1 MAKPLSAVDSIG
13 PAFEQTK
20 RQLFVPFRLRRWAR
34 LAVVALITGDFAGGG
49 GSPGG
54 FNYHPRSRGGSSSLN
69 FLPWDWGKLH
79 AFLPWI
85 VAGIALLL
93 VFLFLWI
100 YVASVYRFVL
110 FDSVLYD
117 RCELKGS
124 WRRWEPYGRSYF
136 LWCLSLFLA
145 VWIGIVLL
153 MGGPLFFAWRAGLFQ
168 HPREHLAL
176 LILGGV
182 LLLFVLLGLFLVS
195 GLAGLLAK
203 DFCVPLMALENL
215 RVLDAWRRLLP
226 MLAQEKMAYA
236 GFVLMKIVLAMGCAI
251 LFGIATLVALI
262 AVAIPLA
269 IASLILFF
277 AGKAAGLTWNLSTI
291 SAVVILG
298 GIVLIGLF
306 YLIAF
311 ISTPAMV
318 FFQSYVLQFFGG
330 RYPSLGTILS
340 PSQPAPQPAFS
351 LAEPPPL
358 APPPAPAAA
367 GG

>member
-1 MAKPLSAVDSIG
+1 MPKPLSAVDSIG

-20 RQLFVPFRLRRWAR
+20 RQLFVPFRFRRWAR
-34 LAVVALITGDFAGGG
+34 LAVVALITGEFAGGG

-54 FNYHPRSRGGSSSLN
+54 FNYHARSRGGSSSLN
-69 FLPWDWGKLH
+69 FLPSDWGNLH

-85 VAGIALLL
+85 VAGIVLLL
-93 VFLFLWI
+93 LFLFLWI

-124 WRRWEPYGRSYF
+124 WRRWEPHGRSYF
-136 LWCLSLFLA
+136 FWCLSLFLA
-145 VWIGIVLL
+145 VSIGIVLL
-153 MGGPLFFAWRAGLFQ
+153 IGGPLFFAWRAGLFQ

-215 RVLDAWRRLLP
+215 RVLDAWRRLFP
-226 MLAQEKMAYA
+226 MLAREKMAYA
-236 GFVLMKIVLAMGCAI
+236 GFVLMKIVLAMGSAI
-251 LFGIATLVALI
+251 LFGIVTIVALI

-269 IASLILFF
+269 IAGLILFF

-291 SAVVILG
+291 SIAVVLG
-298 GIVLIGLF
+298 GIVVMGLF
-306 YLIAF
+306 YLIAL

-318 FFQSYVLQFFGG
+318 FFQSYVLHFFGG
-330 RYPSLGTILS
+330 RYPSLGAILS
-340 PSQPAPQPAFS
+340 PPQPAPQPAS
-351 LAEPPPL
+351 GEPPPL
-358 APPPAPAAA
+358 APPAAPAPA